1 MENDPGAQALE
12 SRPSGAA
19 TLDSDLEKSNR
30 LFEAATREWRALAES
45 LHDLKCGLEPADFA
59 AALAH
64 MKIPG
69 LEKLVRD
76 WRKSQAEYAAVL
88 SSASTRRG
96 AGEAPLAA
104 RDAKPT
110 TASSDSTRETRK
122 TDAEESTHTAREPA
136 AEPHPASTQPA
147 PTKSSET
154 QDGPDGTTEIQR
166 QLTELTAL
174 LRQHVALTND
184 QNSSSGVEIPKQLTL
199 KIAREVAGHVKD
211 SVLETLRANESDRD
225 ADKTADRRSEKKS
238 EKKSEKV
245 PLEDVA
251 AMIDQL
257 TKF

>member
-19 TLDSDLEKSNR
+19 TIDSDLEKSNR
-30 LFEAATREWRALAES
+30 LFEAATREWSALAES
-45 LHDLKCGLEPADFA
+45 LHDLKNELEPGDFA

-69 LEKLVRD
+69 LEKMVRD
-76 WRKSQAEYAAVL
+76 WRKAQAEYEAVL
-88 SSASTRRG
+88 SSASAGRG
-96 AGEAPLAA
+96 EGAAPRLAS
-104 RDAKPT
+104 RDTKPA
-110 TASSDSTRETRK
+110 TASADSPRETPE
-122 TDAEESTHTAREPA
+122 TNAEEA
-136 AEPHPASTQPA
+136 TQPA
-147 PTKSSET
+147 PEPEAEPPSASTQSASTSSSET
-154 QDGPDGTTEIQR
+154 RDGPDETTEIQR

-174 LRQHVALTND
+174 LRQHVALTSD
-184 QNSSSGVEIPKQLTL
+184 QNSSPGVEIPKQLTL

-211 SVLETLRANESDRD
+211 SVLETLRANEKSRE
-225 ADKTADRRSEKKS
+225 ADETADRQL

-257 TKF
+257 TRF

>member
-19 TLDSDLEKSNR
+19 TIDSDLEKSNR
-30 LFEAATREWRALAES
+30 LFEAATREWSALAES
-45 LHDLKCGLEPADFA
+45 LHDLKCGLEPGDFA

-69 LEKLVRD
+69 LEKMVRD
-76 WRKSQAEYAAVL
+76 WRKAQAEYEAVL
-88 SSASTRRG
+88 SSASAGRG
-96 AGEAPLAA
+96 ESAA
-104 RDAKPT
+104 AKPA
-110 TASSDSTRETRK
+110 TASSDSPRETPE
-122 TDAEESTHTAREPA
+122 TNAEEATQPAPEPE
-136 AEPHPASTQPA
+136 AEPPSASTQPA
-147 PTKSSET
+147 RTNSSET
-154 QDGPDGTTEIQR
+154 GDGSDETTEIQR

-184 QNSSSGVEIPKQLTL
+184 QNSSPGVEIPKQLTL

-211 SVLETLRANESDRD
+211 SVLETLRANEKSRE
-225 ADKTADRRSEKKS
+225 ADKTADRQLEKKS
-238 EKKSEKV
+238 EKMSEKV